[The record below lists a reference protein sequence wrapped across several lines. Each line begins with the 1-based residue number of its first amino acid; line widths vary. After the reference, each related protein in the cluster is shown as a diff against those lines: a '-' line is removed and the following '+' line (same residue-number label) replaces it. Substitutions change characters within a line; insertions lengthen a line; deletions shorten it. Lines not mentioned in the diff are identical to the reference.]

1 MRFKTLKFSTALV
14 AISLLTSGA
23 AFADGLPSQLTP
35 VDSNAP
41 VAVKVTP
48 APALKSD
55 LQPALKPDAVQ
66 PVLQPALKP
75 APVLQK
81 TDENPADI
89 QVPASAYNQP
99 IQAPVPKSVI
109 QNASADT
116 WANLVKAPPQG
127 KESFQTKQQA
137 IQALVAARRAGAISS
152 LPPIAGTDGTI
163 LYPYGSS
170 FPTVVASPNNVTIIE
185 LAPGDK
191 PSTVVIGA
199 PGEWRTSQAM
209 AGNTPILT
217 VTPLFAGLHT
227 NLTITATS
235 ADGQPR
241 IYYMTLVS
249 DSSVFVPKVGFYYP
263 QQVESAW
270 QNQQDS
276 TANGTVATLPS
287 LNASDMDFNWSIH
300 CGGGGWFSSSDCS
313 SIRPTRVFDDGV
325 HTYIQELS
333 NEATGGGLPTIMA
346 FNAAGQPALVNFRV
360 KDGYYVLDNVPSEI
374 KLVAGVG
381 SDARIVVIKR
391 ESN

>member
-1 MRFKTLKFSTALV
+1 MGNKKLNFTTALV

-23 AFADGLPSQLTP
+23 AFADGLPNQLTP
-35 VDSNAP
+35 VNDAP
-41 VAVKVTP
+41 VAVKVT
-48 APALKSD
+48 PALKSD
-55 LQPALKPDAVQ
+55 LQPALKPVTVQ
-66 PVLQPALKP
+66 PVLQ
-75 APVLQK
+75 K
-81 TDENPADI
+81 TEANPADI

-109 QNASADT
+109 ANASADT

-127 KESFQTKQQA
+127 KESFQTQQQA
-137 IQALVAARRAGAISS
+137 VQALVAARRAGAISS

-199 PGEWRTSQAM
+199 PGEWRTSQAE

-249 DSSVFVPKVGFYYP
+249 DSSVFVPKIGFYYP
-263 QQVESAW
+263 QDVQSAW
-270 QNQQDS
+270 QNQQNTTNS
-276 TANGTVATLPS
+276 ETVAALPS
-287 LNASDMDFNWSIH
+287 LNASSMDFNWSIH
-300 CGGGGWFSSSDCS
+300 CGGGGWFSSSDCA
-313 SIRPTRVFDDGV
+313 SIKPTRVFDDGT
-325 HTYIQELS
+325 HTYIQIPPG
-333 NEATGGGLPTIMA
+333 AAVGDGLPTIMA
-346 FNAAGQPALVNFRV
+346 YNAAGQPAIVNFV
-360 KDGYYVLDNVPSEI
+360 MKDNYYVLANVPSEI
-374 KLVAGVG
+374 KMLAGVG
-381 SDARIVVIKR
+381 SDAKIVIIKH
-391 ESN
+391 ENGSN